1 MARGVFD
8 PNFEDLPGLIPV
20 FPLAGVL
27 LLPQGHLPLQ
37 IFERRYLAMTRDALL
52 APTRLIGMIQPTGLA
67 DGPNGPELF
76 PVGTAGRIINFAE
89 TEDGRYHI
97 VLAGLIRFR
106 VRDEVDL
113 KDGYRRVMPN
123 FLPYKDDLDIYGT
136 VRDPSHARIDRDRIL
151 AGLKRYFGAKHVEA
165 NWDAI
170 RQMDDRALVTT
181 LAMSCPFEPADKQ
194 ALLESIDIATC
205 GHTLAALLEM
215 GAGSAEAGFGDSP
228 PPPTRH

>member
-27 LLPQGHLPLQ
+27 LLPQGKLPLN
-37 IFERRYLAMTRDALL
+37 IFERRYLAMVRDALL

-76 PVGTAGRIINFAE
+76 PVGIAGRIISFGE
-89 TEDGRYHI
+89 SEDGRYQI
-97 VLAGLIRFR
+97 VLDGLIRFR

-113 KDGYRRVMPN
+113 KDGYRRIMPN

-136 VRDPSHARIDRDRIL
+136 VRDPSHTRIDRGRIL

-165 NWDAI
+165 NWEAI
-170 RQMDDRALVTT
+170 GQLDDRALVTT
-181 LAMSCPFEPADKQ
+181 LAMSCPFEPTDKQ
-194 ALLESIDIATC
+194 ALLESADIASC

-215 GAGSAEAGFGDSP
+215 GAGSAEAGFGDTP

>member
-27 LLPQGHLPLQ
+27 LLPRGKLPLNV
-37 IFERRYLAMTRDALL
+37 FEKRYLAMTRDALMT
-52 APTRLIGMIQPTGLA
+52 PTRLIGMIQPTGLA

-76 PVGTAGRIINFAE
+76 TVGTAGRLISFSE
-89 TEDGRYHI
+89 TPDGRYQI
-97 VLAGLIRFR
+97 VLDGLIRFR

-123 FLPYKDDLDIYGT
+123 FLPYRDDLDIYGT
-136 VRDPSHARIDRDRIL
+136 ARDPSQARIDRERIL
-151 AGLKRYFGAKHVEA
+151 AGLERYFGAKHVQA

-170 RQMDDRALVTT
+170 RQLDDRALVTT
-181 LAMSCPFEPADKQ
+181 LAMSCPFDPTDKQ
-194 ALLESIDIATC
+194 ALLECADIATC

-215 GAGSAEAGFGDSP
+215 GAGSAEAGFDDTP
-228 PPPTRH
+228 PTPTRH

>member
-1 MARGVFD
+1 MARGIFD

-89 TEDGRYHI
+89 TDDGRYHI

-123 FLPYKDDLDIYGT
+123 FLPYKDDLEIC
-136 VRDPSHARIDRDRIL
+136 
-151 AGLKRYFGAKHVEA
+151 
-165 NWDAI
+165 AI
-170 RQMDDRALVTT
+170 RATGAST
-181 LAMSCPFEPADKQ
+181 ATASSPGSSAISAPSMSRP
-194 ALLESIDIATC
+194 I
-205 GHTLAALLEM
+205 GM
-215 GAGSAEAGFGDSP
+215 RSARWTIVRSSP
-228 PPPTRH
+228 RSP

>member
-1 MARGVFD
+1 MAHGVFD
-8 PNFEDLPGLIPV
+8 PAFEDLPGLIPV

-27 LLPQGHLPLQ
+27 LLPQGKLPLQ
-37 IFERRYLAMTRDALL
+37 VFERRYLAMTRDALL

-76 PVGTAGRIINFAE
+76 TVGTAGRVISFSETAE
-89 TEDGRYHI
+89 GRYHI
-97 VLAGLIRFR
+97 VLDGLIRFR

-113 KDGYRRVMPN
+113 KDGYRRIMPN
-123 FLPYKDDLDIYGT
+123 FLPYKDDLEIYGSL
-136 VRDPSHARIDRDRIL
+136 RDPGHTRIERDRIL
-151 AGLKRYFGAKHVEA
+151 KGLERYYGAKHVEA
-165 NWDAI
+165 NWEAI
-170 RQMDDRALVTT
+170 RQLDDRALVTT
-181 LAMSCPFEPADKQ
+181 LAMSCPFEPTDKQ
-194 ALLESIDIATC
+194 ALLESADIATC